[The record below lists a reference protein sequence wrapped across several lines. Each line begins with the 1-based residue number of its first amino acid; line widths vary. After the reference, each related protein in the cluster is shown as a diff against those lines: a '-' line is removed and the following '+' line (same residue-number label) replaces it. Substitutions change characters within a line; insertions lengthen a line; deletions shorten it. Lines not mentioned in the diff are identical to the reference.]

1 MSDSTIKKRAN
12 SDATTGI
19 TDALEALEVS
29 TLPDD
34 QLRRLHAALTY
45 MHEVLARETE
55 RRAENDESGDTV
67 RVASPKIEAG

>member
-1 MSDSTIKKRAN
+1 MSDSTQQERAKN
-12 SDATTGI
+12 DVTTGI
-19 TDALEALEVS
+19 TDALEALDVP

-45 MHEVLARETE
+45 MHELLARETE

-67 RVASPKIEAG
+67 RVALPKIEAS

>member
-1 MSDSTIKKRAN
+1 MSDSTTQKPAK
-12 SDATTGI
+12 SDATTAI

-29 TLPDD
+29 TLADD

-45 MHEVLARETE
+45 MHEVLAGETE

-67 RVASPKIEAG
+67 RVASAKIEAG

>member
-1 MSDSTIKKRAN
+1 MSDSTTKTRAHN
-12 SDATTGI
+12 DATTRI
-19 TDALEALEVS
+19 TDALQALEVS

-45 MHEVLARETE
+45 MHGVLAGETE
-55 RRAENDESGDTV
+55 RRAVYDESGDTV